1 MSEHFKAFDTL
12 RTKNFFIGEMIW
24 NFADFKTEQSK
35 FIAFMSTL
43 GTVCKLLRNIFDLL
57 TVCLFIHRLE
67 VTVGSVLFFVFTGQR
82 FKHNNIISYQISNN
96 PSISILIFESK
107 NNYYD

>member
-35 FIAFMSTL
+35 LIAFVSTL
-43 GTVCKLLRNIFDLL
+43 DTVSKLLRNILDSS
-57 TVCLFIHRLE
+57 TVCLSINRLV
-67 VTVGSVLFFVFTGQR
+67 VTVGSVLFLVFTGQI
-82 FKHNNIISYQISNN
+82 FKHNN
-96 PSISILIFESK
+96 SK
-107 NNYYD
+107 LPDP

>member
-35 FIAFMSTL
+35 LIAFKSTL
-43 GTVCKLLRNIFDLL
+43 YSL
-57 TVCLFIHRLE
+57 
-67 VTVGSVLFFVFTGQR
+67 
-82 FKHNNIISYQISNN
+82 
-96 PSISILIFESK
+96 
-107 NNYYD
+107 